1 IALNESEERFRALVE
16 KTSDI
21 IRILDRER
29 RIIEMRYGLDNEQ
42 GLTLKEVGTEFG
54 LTRERIRQIEK
65 EALAKLR
72 HPSRSRKLIDY
83 LA

>member
-1 IALNESEERFRALVE
+1 MLKAQFRDLLASL
-16 KTSDI
+16 T
-21 IRILDRER
+21 DRER

-42 GLTLKEVGTEFG
+42 GLTLKEVGHEFG